1 MVDGVKA
8 RLDVSI
14 EHPAVAV
21 GAELVDLGDRVVCS
35 PHRPEPIR
43 DRHEVGLEDRLQHQ
57 LQRRLDNPIRNR
69 RDPEAADLPGPT
81 WLGDLAFPHR

>member
-35 PHRPEPIR
+35 PHRPEPI
-43 DRHEVGLEDRLQHQ
+43 
-57 LQRRLDNPIRNR
+57 
-69 RDPEAADLPGPT
+69 
-81 WLGDLAFPHR
+81 